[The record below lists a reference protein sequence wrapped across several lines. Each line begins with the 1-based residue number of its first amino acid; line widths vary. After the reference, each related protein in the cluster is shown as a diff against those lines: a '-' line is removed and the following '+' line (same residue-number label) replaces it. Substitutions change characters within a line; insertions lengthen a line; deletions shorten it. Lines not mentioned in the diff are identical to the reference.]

1 MAKTLKLISN
11 SGIQFTNINIEIN
24 EDFNKRNKIFYLE
37 EFHIEK
43 EIFWFEQVLKN
54 RKDDVWIRKS
64 ELQVKGFLD
73 VNEGF
78 TEDYSID
85 EIEGVDEETILQN
98 PNINKVIKSVLG
110 KWIPVPFFK
119 DNNINKD
126 VFGPTDWVRMMI
138 STNEDGEYIA
148 SFAIDTT
155 ITEDENDNTTPF
167 SSTNINDN
175 VFSISGNTD
184 IVLAFLDDRKGCEWV
199 LEYLQNEFSF
209 DTSESSLV
217 HIAAYQV
224 LIKLLLSQEESF
236 NIQLLPQKNN
246 SVSVDMVID
255 VGNSTTCALLFE
267 DSGENIFNFNKVKK
281 LEIQDLT
288 KPYLSYNEAF
298 SSHLVFSKVKFND
311 GISANEKFKWP
322 SIIRFGEEAKR
333 LINSSNIGLSLD
345 REPVSYSSSP
355 KRYLWDH
362 TLSDKNWEFLSEDM
376 KIPQPVYLDGVTN
389 YLQLDGSLVKDKDDV
404 MGYQPRYSR
413 KSLMTF
419 LFLEIYIN
427 ALKQINSIKFRTE
440 HGKVEDSRILRNIV
454 VTCPTSM
461 VMQEQINL
469 RQASEDAL
477 EILNKNEY
485 NISSTNIFPPI
496 KELKRSLA
504 DVEERKDWIYDEAT
518 CAQLVYMY
526 GMISKKYSN
535 NPIKLFDTFG
545 KNNEDNEKELVIA
558 SVDIGGGT
566 TDLMIASYSYT
577 NENEVVDITP
587 VPLFW
592 ETFDLAGDDLLKELI
607 QQIIIEGSNDQ
618 GGGIIESHLKNQIN
632 DEKYRGKLNGFFGE
646 DSNNIGYKGKV
657 MRTNFLNQ
665 ISIPIMSIY
674 LKNAN
679 KENQTLT
686 YSDIFTDNEPCKD
699 LLDYFENHFGFNF
712 KDLVWDINSEIIYK
726 ISVSVFDKLINQMS
740 KVIKSYDADVLVL
753 SGRTFQ
759 LNSLQ
764 TLFETYQPVLPNR
777 MINMNNYWIGKWFP
791 FSDDKGFVK
800 DQKSVLSVGS
810 LIALLSA
817 KYNKMGNFRINTEHL
832 KKDLISNANYVGK
845 IEHNIIENTSLS
857 EKDEDFMMVVTE
869 LPFRVGFKKLL
880 SKNYP
885 ARNLY
890 TLDFNKDAMFDKLGE
905 QKKVDNL
912 IFKIRESM
920 PLKIEINRDL
930 ENCKEKLTLV
940 EVTDNE
946 ENSLNKNYFKFQ
958 FNTLKDIKGYW
969 LDEGEFILKV

>member
-1 MAKTLKLISN
+1 MMTKTIKLISN
-11 SGIQFTNINIEIN
+11 SGIQFENINIKIQ
-24 EDFNKRNKIFYLE
+24 EDFNRKNKISYIE
-37 EFHIEK
+37 EFHLEK

-73 VNEGF
+73 INEDF
-78 TEDYSID
+78 TEDYSIN
-85 EIEGVDEETILQN
+85 EIEGVDEEKILQN
-98 PNINKVIKSVLG
+98 PNIIKVIKSILG
-110 KWIPVPFFK
+110 KWIPIPFFK
-119 DNNINKD
+119 NNNINQD
-126 VFGPTDWVRMMI
+126 FFGPTDWVRVMI
-138 STNEDGEYIA
+138 SGDEKVGYRA

-155 ITEDENDNTTPF
+155 VTKKENDNTTPF
-167 SSTNINDN
+167 ASTNINDN
-175 VFSISGNTD
+175 IFSISNNTD

-209 DTSESSLV
+209 DTTESSLV

-224 LIKLLLSQEESF
+224 LIKLLLSQDELF
-236 NIQLLPQKNN
+236 NVQLLPQKNN

-267 DSGENIFNFNKVKK
+267 DSGEHIFNFNTVKK

-288 KPYLSYNEAF
+288 TPHLSYNEAF

-311 GISANEKFKWP
+311 GISTNEKFKWP

-333 LINSSNIGLSLD
+333 LINSSNIELSLD
-345 REPVSYSSSP
+345 RDPVSYSSSP
-355 KRYLWDH
+355 KRYLWDDK
-362 TLSDKNWEFLSEDM
+362 LSEKSWEFLSEDM
-376 KIPQPVYLDGVTN
+376 KIPQPVYSDGVTN
-389 YLQLDGSLVKDKDDV
+389 HLQLDGSLVKDADDV
-404 MGYQPRYSR
+404 MGSSPRYSR

-419 LFLEIYIN
+419 LFLEIYTN
-427 ALKQINSIKFRTE
+427 AFKQINSIKFRTE
-440 HGKVEDSRILRNIV
+440 HGRSEDSRVLRNIV
-454 VTCPTSM
+454 ITCPTSM

-477 EILNKNEY
+477 EILNRNDY
-485 NISSTNIFPPI
+485 NISSTNIFPSI

-518 CAQLVYMY
+518 CAQLTYIY

-535 NPIKLFDTFG
+535 NPAQLFNAFG
-545 KNNEDNEKELVIA
+545 VNNKKELVIA

-566 TDLMIASYSYT
+566 TDLMIASYNYD
-577 NENEVVDITP
+577 NKDAVVDITP
-587 VPLFW
+587 IPLFW

-607 QQIIIEGSNDQ
+607 QQIIIEGSNNQ
-618 GGGIIESHLKNQIN
+618 GSGIIETHLKKQLN
-632 DEKYRGKLNGFFGE
+632 DERYRGKLSSFFGE

-657 MRTNFLNQ
+657 MRKNFLNQ

-686 YSDIFTDNEPCKD
+686 YSDIFVDNEPCKD

-712 KDLVWDINSEIIYK
+712 EDLVWDINSEIIYN
-726 ISVSVFDKLINQMS
+726 ISISVFDKLINQMS
-740 KVIKSYDADVLVL
+740 KVIKSYNADVLVL

-810 LIALLSA
+810 LISLLSA

-857 EKDEDFMMVVTE
+857 EKDEDFMMVITE

-890 TLDFNKDAMFDKLGE
+890 TLDFNKDAMFEKLGE
-905 QKKVDNL
+905 QKKVDDL

-940 EVTDNE
+940 EITDNE

-958 FNTLKDIKGYW
+958 FNTLKNVKGYW
-969 LDEGEFILKV
+969 LDEGEFILKL